1 CQYSTRAG
9 PKDTGGLAMTYRTRN
24 RSTESQEK
32 AAAFRQMA
40 ARLDGELKTGQH
52 EQRLRKAQK
61 EVQGLERYSDLNRL
75 LIITQCP
82 SVTEVHGYEEW
93 KQYGMQVRKGEKGI
107 AIRAPHTRQGR
118 EGEEGN
124 KGVGFHRTYVFD
136 RSQVDPITEQQ
147 PEEAAYVR
155 SLGENED

>member
-1 CQYSTRAG
+1 MPY
-9 PKDTGGLAMTYRTRN
+9 KTYKKN
-24 RSTESQEK
+24 TEREEK

-52 EQRLRKAQK
+52 EQRLKKASK

-107 AIRAPHTRQGR
+107 AIRAPHTRRGD
-118 EGEEGN
+118 GDEES

-155 SLGENED
+155 SLGENEDFE